1 MLNVAV
7 IVRLSVEPL
16 MATLLEPL
24 GANVLLQPGTNLDGV
39 GNFTRCCSSSYKAHT
54 TKKAFPPVGFFKI
67 NMGELEFRVSFD
79 EGRSSSICDHS
90 GDNTTTV
97 PNAL

>member
-39 GNFTRCCSSSYKAHT
+39 
-54 TKKAFPPVGFFKI
+54 
-67 NMGELEFRVSFD
+67 
-79 EGRSSSICDHS
+79 
-90 GDNTTTV
+90 
-97 PNAL
+97 